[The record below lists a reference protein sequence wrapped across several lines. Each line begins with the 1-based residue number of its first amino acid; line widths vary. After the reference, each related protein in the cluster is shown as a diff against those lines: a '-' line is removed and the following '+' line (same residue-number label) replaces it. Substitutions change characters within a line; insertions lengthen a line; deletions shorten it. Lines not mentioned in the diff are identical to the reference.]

1 MRKNM
6 SKLKIGDK
14 VVMHDRYY
22 VDEHSIRKVFTV
34 RSEPWMCCGTEV
46 VLLEGMT
53 GGYATDGLTKIR
65 DFIAEDGT

>member
-1 MRKNM
+1 M
-6 SKLKIGDK
+6 SDLKIGDK
-14 VVMHDRYY
+14 VVMNDMYY

-34 RSEPWMCCGTEV
+34 RSEPWMVCGTEV

-65 DFIAEDGT
+65 DFIAEGGT

>member
-6 SKLKIGDK
+6 SKIKIGDK
-14 VVMHDRYY
+14 VVMNDMYY

-34 RSEPWMCCGTEV
+34 RSEPWMVCGTEV

>member
-1 MRKNM
+1 M
-6 SKLKIGDK
+6 SDLKIGDK
-14 VVMHDRYY
+14 VVMNDMYY

-34 RSEPWMCCGTEV
+34 RSEPWMVCGTEV